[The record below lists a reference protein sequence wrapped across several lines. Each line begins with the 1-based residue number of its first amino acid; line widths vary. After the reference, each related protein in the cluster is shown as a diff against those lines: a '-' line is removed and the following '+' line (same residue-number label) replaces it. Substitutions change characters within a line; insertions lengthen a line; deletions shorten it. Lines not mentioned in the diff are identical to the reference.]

1 MILNEGLNGNVDK
14 LCVVIFGFEG
24 FWNLFYFKYRICTG
38 NDVNMFR
45 IRFWDNLFI
54 VVKIYCFMIFSL
66 FFIKIKYNF
75 VIN

>member
-54 VVKIYCFMIFSL
+54 VVNLRYIVFWFLVYFL
-66 FFIKIKYNF
+66 
-75 VIN
+75 